1 MARVS
6 KQFSEDFELVT
17 QTWMKR
23 GEHTPEE
30 IKMLRDRLR
39 VELSPGPGLPVP
51 LVNGEP
57 VKGWRQLDH
66 EQRVQCYTDL
76 FADMADAIR
85 RDLARSE
92 RIRAE
97 VRAEKEKA
105 KGAPLPKLFEVAA

>member
-6 KQFSEDFELVT
+6 KQFSDDFELVT

-30 IKMLRDRLR
+30 IADLKRKLR
-39 VELSPGPGLPVP
+39 VELSPGPGLPAP
-51 LVNGEP
+51 LCNGKP
-57 VKGWRQLDH
+57 IKGWRQLDH

-76 FADMADAIR
+76 FADMADAMR
-85 RDLARSE
+85 RDNERAE

-97 VRAEKEKA
+97 VRAEKEAAKRKA
-105 KGAPLPKLFEVAA
+105 A